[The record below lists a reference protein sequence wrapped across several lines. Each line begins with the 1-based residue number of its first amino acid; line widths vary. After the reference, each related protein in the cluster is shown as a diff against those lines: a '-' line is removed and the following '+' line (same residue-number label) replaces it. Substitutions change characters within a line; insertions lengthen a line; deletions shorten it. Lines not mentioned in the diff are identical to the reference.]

1 MNLLSNL
8 NYGSPVGISE
18 HVTLSAQ
25 LQLCCNLQGKKTVH
39 TKFYTDYA
47 VLNHDISNIDW
58 ETLLS
63 SASVNDNWI
72 IFKEHLVQ
80 LVDKNTVKQ
89 TVTRSTK
96 KPWISKKLLQMVC
109 KKRAL
114 WKRFKNSRS
123 DTDYAAHRAY
133 SNRLSVEIKAAKRTY
148 ELRVANSKDPKILY
162 KYIRNRLTGPVRN
175 PQLRNENGVIVT
187 DDEIIANLFAET
199 FAQSYTRETV
209 TNTTPLLSTPKVNF
223 ALSDIA
229 FPEEL
234 IKIKL
239 SKLKSTTS
247 PGPDGITP
255 TVLNKCAETVCIPLK
270 ILMTQSFQNSQLP
283 EDWRLAIVKPIF
295 KKGDKFQAVNY
306 RPISLTAV
314 IAKIMESIISDGIR
328 KFLLANNVLPAE
340 QHGFVPKKSVS
351 TNLLCAVSD
360 WTKNF
365 DRGVAT
371 DVVYFDFCKAF
382 DKVPT
387 TNLLLK
393 LRHYGITGLLL
404 EWIKGFLTNRSF
416 RVKFGASLSDLTAVE
431 SGVPQGSVLGPLL
444 FITYIA
450 DLKTE
455 IQSRCLFYADAHW
468 RSKSFG
474 VSTTKNDS
482 SSLW

>member
-1 MNLLSNL
+1 M
-8 NYGSPVGISE
+8 
-18 HVTLSAQ
+18 
-25 LQLCCNLQGKKTVH
+25 
-39 TKFYTDYA
+39 YT
-47 VLNHDISNIDW
+47 
-58 ETLLS
+58 
-63 SASVNDNWI
+63 
-72 IFKEHLVQ
+72 
-80 LVDKNTVKQ
+80 
-89 TVTRSTK
+89 
-96 KPWISKKLLQMVC
+96 
-109 KKRAL
+109 
-114 WKRFKNSRS
+114 
-123 DTDYAAHRAY
+123 
-133 SNRLSVEIKAAKRTY
+133 
-148 ELRVANSKDPKILY
+148 
-162 KYIRNRLTGPVRN
+162 
-175 PQLRNENGVIVT
+175 
-187 DDEIIANLFAET
+187 
-199 FAQSYTRETV
+199 
-209 TNTTPLLSTPKVNF
+209 
-223 ALSDIA
+223 
-229 FPEEL
+229 
-234 IKIKL
+234 
-239 SKLKSTTS
+239 
-247 PGPDGITP
+247 
-255 TVLNKCAETVCIPLK
+255 PLK

-314 IAKIMESIISDGIR
+314 IAKIMESIISDEIR

-382 DKVPT
+382 DKVPI

-416 RVKFGASLSDLTAVE
+416 RVKVGASLSDLTAVE

-455 IQSRCLFYADAHW
+455 IQSRCLFYADDL
-468 RSKSFG
+468 KIY
-474 VSTTKNDS
+474 NDS
-482 SSLW
+482 PTNCSILSKDILIVNQWSKKWLLPINKQKCSVLHIGPNNSKYVYSMDDVVFYQYQFPIGSRCNSKLRIDME